1 MMIIM
6 EQEKGINGHLNRHHF
21 IQIFLFW
28 LVIMTYHLR
37 GERTAIQSW
46 TIAVTLVRKS
56 KMEGVHLLYKQISK
70 MVKCIEKYMEWQVVL
85 LCLLMN
91 A

>member
-1 MMIIM
+1 M

-21 IQIFLFW
+21 IQIFFLFW

-37 GERTAIQSW
+37 GGRTAIQSW
-46 TIAVTLVRKS
+46 TITVTLVRKS
-56 KMEGVHLLYKQISK
+56 KMEGVHLWYKQISK
-70 MVKCIEKYMEWQVVL
+70 IVKCIEKDIEWQVVL